1 MGGAALLRLVLE
13 VTGEPAKAR
22 SYDPICREVLAGRWA
37 EAGAANKSQPAAAA
51 GAYLVSKSFPRL
63 SFSQL
68 AIGPSSSLWDS
79 QSPSVQ

>member
-1 MGGAALLRLVLE
+1 MGGASLLRLVLE
-13 VTGEPAKAR
+13 VTGEPAQA
-22 SYDPICREVLAGRWA
+22 YPICREVLAGRWA
-37 EAGAANKSQPAAAA
+37 EAGAANKSQPAAAT
-51 GAYLVSKSFPRL
+51 GAYLVSKSFPHL